1 MGGAGGE
8 SAAISAAAMCVVCWL
23 VALSYFDIRQRRLPN
38 MLTLPGGAVVL
49 AGAALM
55 GHGVAAA
62 AGAAAMF
69 AVYAAVHVISP
80 KAMGAGDVKLAIGLG
95 ALTGA
100 FGLDAW
106 MLAALGASVLT
117 ALLGLIRLVGGD
129 RSPLPHGP
137 SMCVSAASAVAVAL
151 I

>member
-1 MGGAGGE
+1 MGEAGSGL
-8 SAAISAAAMCVVCWL
+8 AAIGVVCWL
-23 VALSYFDIRQRRLPN
+23 IALSYIDIRHRRLPN
-38 MLTLPGGAVVL
+38 KLTLPGAALVL
-49 AGAALM
+49 AGAASA

-69 AVYAAVHVISP
+69 AVYAVVHLVSP
-80 KAMGAGDVKLAIGLG
+80 RAMGAGDVKLAIGLG

-100 FGLDAW
+100 FGPDAW
-106 MLAALGASVLT
+106 LLAALGASVCS
-117 ALLGLIRLVGGD
+117 ALLGLIRLLGGD

-137 SMCVSAASAVAVAL
+137 SMCIAAAGAVAVVV